1 MVVGKNE
8 RGRLF
13 YFSENKSKSPITV
26 SRELEFRVKT
36 FLKGL
41 RGSRG
46 QSPIVAVR
54 RQRNPTK

>member
-46 QSPIVAVR
+46 PM
-54 RQRNPTK
+54 PTT